1 MSERTSIGSRI
12 LEVAW
17 DDPRA
22 KALRDE
28 LDADLGARYDGFH
41 GDEPAE
47 RRAARSR
54 ALAMHPEEIVATLMY
69 SCRRCGNQPLTL
81 VKHGSKFTLFFIPLF
96 TVSTRWSLVCNFCRE
111 EYQISAE
118 EAQHHRQVAAS

>member
-1 MSERTSIGSRI
+1 MLI
-12 LEVAW
+12 LFGT
-17 DDPRA
+17 
-22 KALRDE
+22 K
-28 LDADLGARYDGFH
+28 GF
-41 GDEPAE
+41 A
-47 RRAARSR
+47 
-54 ALAMHPEEIVATLMY
+54 EIVATLMY